1 MISIGKLMAIIS
13 IRLIYFLLAVM
24 LLSACDGSVEMIDST
39 IPESATFQTL
49 ILPTSA
55 TVSATPTLLPTNT
68 ATPGPS
74 PTSTPLPPLMENT
87 WRAKPLMIEWASI
100 ANDPL
105 DPFRYTPLLILYGDG
120 TLVRR
125 SCQNDGLLACRY
137 LQKQLDEV
145 ELCQWINAIDRTGF
159 LDANPITVQVPG
171 GTGTEIRLAVQVYA
185 ENGVQIPDL
194 DRWVESPNWYGEI
207 TGCPGCFDPPVI
219 DPAFIDLYYL
229 LSTYPDEEL
238 SGLNTER
245 LAIWLTKPV
254 VTGEARSWNDDMI
267 SLAALAERS
276 ACPDDPA
283 RQQAVVLEGRTAS
296 QVSDFLSSQGDLAPL
311 FTENGQTWQI
321 HSRWLLPYE
330 LPQTC
335 QDPPGLYPPTDM
347 PNIVWQ
353 CEPAMGAIP
362 TSTSTI
368 TPTPSITPTP
378 LR

>member
-1 MISIGKLMAIIS
+1 MISFRKTIGILS
-13 IRLIYFLLAVM
+13 NRLFYFLLAVM
-24 LLSACDGSVEMIDST
+24 LLPACDGPVEVINPT
-39 IPESATFQTL
+39 IPESAILTTL
-49 ILPTSA
+49 ILPTST
-55 TVSATPTLLPTNT
+55 TVPATPTLLPTNT

-74 PTSTPLPPLMENT
+74 PTSTPLPPLEENT
-87 WRAKPLMIEWASI
+87 WRAKPMMVEWASI

-105 DPFRYTPLLILYGDG
+105 DPFRYTPFLILYGDG
-120 TLVRR
+120 LIVKR
-125 SCQNDGLLACRY
+125 SCQDDGRLDCRY

-145 ELCQWINAIDRTGF
+145 ELCRWINAIDRTGF
-159 LDANPITVQVPG
+159 LDANPLAVQVPG

-194 DRWVESPNWYGEI
+194 DRWAESPNWYGEF
-207 TGCPGCFDPPVI
+207 TGCPACFEPPAI
-219 DPAFIDLYYL
+219 DPAFIGLYRL

-245 LAIWLTKPV
+245 LAVWLTKPV
-254 VTGEARSWNDDMI
+254 VTGAARAWNDDEV
-267 SLAALAERS
+267 SLAAVAEWS

-283 RQQAVVLEGRTAS
+283 RQQAVVLEGSMAR
-296 QVSDFLSSQGDLAPL
+296 QVSDFLSSQGNLTPL
-311 FTENGQTWQI
+311 FTENGQTWQV

-330 LPQTC
+330 MPQTC
-335 QDPPGLYPPTDM
+335 QAPAGLYPPSDM

-353 CEPAMGAIP
+353 CEPTMGAIP

-368 TPTPSITPTP
+368 TPTPSVTPTP